1 MSLSG
6 FSSGFRWYITRT
18 LFPNMTNRHHTA
30 LCAALA
36 LAFGCNLFAGT
47 WDARGDFSTASNPN
61 GSWSYG
67 TTPTLGAAFTQFSSV
82 GSADCGNSSIQGW
95 QNAGSP
101 PYVQANNTGS
111 GQICAGYINI
121 PNDVLHMHPGGDSS
135 YSVTRWTAP
144 EDGIFQISGFFS
156 SLNPNVSATDEHVL
170 VNGTAAVN
178 INIHS
183 FNIPSTFNFAVTL
196 SQGATVDFVVGTGGN
211 GNADDSTALS
221 ATITSGG
228 AATPEPGTIWLFSGV
243 MAAGAAIRRRVTR

>member
-1 MSLSG
+1 
-6 FSSGFRWYITRT
+6 
-18 LFPNMTNRHHTA
+18 MTNKHHTA

-36 LAFGCNLFAGT
+36 LALGGNLFAGT

-61 GSWSYG
+61 GVWSYG